1 MRVLLSVV
9 AAVAV
14 AVVLASGCSAG
25 KPTVP
30 SHPTTTKSPTAQ
42 ASASP
47 SAEQTAPPAAES
59 TPGEDQGSAAKLGGD
74 ACVAVTGANL
84 DLATATNHDAAR
96 TAADTFEKYDLPA
109 NVKAAVEHFVDT
121 NGAQFDDPDYDKY
134 NKLIDG
140 WVKQVCPL
148 G

>member
-1 MRVLLSVV
+1 MRVLLSVI
-9 AAVAV
+9 AAVSV
-14 AVVLASGCSAG
+14 AVVLASGCSSG

-30 SHPTTTKSPTAQ
+30 SHPTATKSSTAQ

-47 SAEQTAPPAAES
+47 SAEQTAPPAEA
-59 TPGEDQGSAAKLGGD
+59 TPGQDQGSATKLDGD

-96 TAADTFEKYDLPA
+96 KAADTFEKYELPS
-109 NVKAAVEHFVDT
+109 NVKEAVEHFVDT

-134 NKLIDG
+134 NKLIDN

-148 G
+148 

>member
-1 MRVLLSVV
+1 MPYRVLL
-9 AAVAV
+9 AAVA
-14 AVVLASGCSAG
+14 ATALLAAGCSIS
-25 KPTVP
+25 KPSVP
-30 SHPTTTKSPTAQ
+30 STAVPGTKSSTAQ

-47 SAEQTAPPAAES
+47 SAAETTAAEEPAA
-59 TPGEDQGSAAKLGGD
+59 GAKLD
-74 ACVAVTGANL
+74 ANACMDVTGANL

-96 TAADTFEKYDLPA
+96 KAADTFEKYDPPA
-109 NVKAAVEHFVDT
+109 DVKDAVEHFVGT

-148 G
+148 GG

>member
-1 MRVLLSVV
+1 MPYRVLVSVV
-9 AAVAV
+9 AAT
-14 AVVLASGCSAG
+14 VVLASGCSSN
-25 KPTVP
+25 KPTLP
-30 SHPTTTKSPTAQ
+30 SHPSTTKSSPAQ

-47 SAEQTAPPAAES
+47 SAEQTAPPAEAA
-59 TPGEDQGSAAKLGGD
+59 PGADQGPATKLDGD

-96 TAADTFEKYDLPA
+96 KAADTFEKYDLPSD
-109 NVKAAVEHFVDT
+109 VKDAVEHFVDT

-134 NKLIDG
+134 NKLIDD
-140 WVKQVCPL
+140 WVKQSCPL

>member
-9 AAVAV
+9 AAT
-14 AVVLASGCSAG
+14 VVVASGCSSG

-30 SHPTTTKSPTAQ
+30 SHPTTTKSSTAQ

-47 SAEQTAPPAAES
+47 SADQTAPPAAA

-96 TAADTFEKYDLPA
+96 TAADTFEKYDLPS
-109 NVKAAVEHFVDT
+109 NVKDAVEHFVDT
-121 NGAQFDDPDYDKY
+121 NGAQFDDPDYDKF
-134 NKLIDG
+134 NKLIDD

>member
-1 MRVLLSVV
+1 MPYRVLLTAV
-9 AAVAV
+9 AATALV
-14 AVVLASGCSAG
+14 ASGCSTS
-25 KPTVP
+25 KPSVP
-30 SHPTTTKSPTAQ
+30 STVVPGTKSSTAQ

-47 SAEQTAPPAAES
+47 SAAETTAAEPPAA
-59 TPGEDQGSAAKLGGD
+59 GAKLD
-74 ACVAVTGANL
+74 ANACMDVTGANL

-96 TAADTFEKYDLPA
+96 RAADTFEKYDPPA
-109 NVKAAVEHFVDT
+109 DVKDAVEHFVGT

-148 G
+148 GG

>member
-1 MRVLLSVV
+1 MPYRIVLSVV
-9 AAVAV
+9 AATA
-14 AVVLASGCSAG
+14 VLAAGCSSN
-25 KPTVP
+25 KPSVP
-30 SHPTTTKSPTAQ
+30 SHPSTTKSSTAQ

-47 SAEQTAPPAAES
+47 SAEQTASPGET
-59 TPGEDQGSAAKLGGD
+59 TPGEDQGSAAKLDGD
-74 ACVAVTGANL
+74 SCVAVTGANL

-96 TAADTFEKYDLPA
+96 KAADTFEKYDLPSD
-109 NVKAAVEHFVDT
+109 VKDAVEHFVDT

>member
-1 MRVLLSVV
+1 MPYRVLLTAVV
-9 AAVAV
+9 ATAL
-14 AVVLASGCSAG
+14 LASGCSSS
-25 KPTVP
+25 KPSAPSTVVP
-30 SHPTTTKSPTAQ
+30 GTKSSTAQ

-47 SAEQTAPPAAES
+47 SAEETTAAEEPAA
-59 TPGEDQGSAAKLGGD
+59 GAKLD
-74 ACVAVTGANL
+74 ANACMDVTGANL

-96 TAADTFEKYDLPA
+96 KAADTFEKYDPPA
-109 NVKAAVEHFVDT
+109 DVKDAVEHFVGT

-148 G
+148 GG